1 MAITQ
6 GDPLPDITKTTTT
19 EQQAPDY
26 YTDYLTD
33 LSKAGETAL
42 DLTGADLIE
51 GYDPLQTTG
60 YGMVEDAAGSYGN
73 LMDLA
78 ETAGTGFGGIGATD
92 ISAFFDPYQTG
103 VLNELDRLSAQNVQ
117 RNLLPGLKAG
127 FVGAG
132 GAGGLGSQRYADAL
146 GQSLADVE
154 LGLAGQRAGLMS
166 KGYQDAIANAFKQAQ
181 EERQAAGAQG
191 ELATLAQALGLR
203 EVDALTGA
211 GAEKQAYEQS
221 IIDAPLKTAMNV
233 QGLLRGYT
241 VPQTELETY
250 VGPGEQG
257 QYQQSDLSNIL
268 GILSLLGAATGSVG
282 NVQPGQTG
290 QLQLGG
296 AGLSKAVSKIGD
308 FFGDIDF
315 GNIFG
320 NSGVNPI
327 SESELNDIIDAAN

>member
-42 DLTGADLIE
+42 GLTGAELIE
-51 GYDPLQTTG
+51 SYDPLQTTG
-60 YGMVEDAAGSYGN
+60 YNLVEDAAESYED
-73 LMDLA
+73 LMALA
-78 ETAGTGFGGIGATD
+78 ETAGEDFGGIDATN
-92 ISAFFDPYQTG
+92 ISDFLNPYQKG
-103 VLNELDRLSAQNVQ
+103 VLDEMERRSALNVQ

-127 FVGAG
+127 FVGS
-132 GAGGLGSQRYADAL
+132 GGLGSQRYAGAL
-146 GQSLADVE
+146 GQSLADVQSNLTGQQSE
-154 LGLAGQRAGLMS
+154 LMY

-191 ELATLAQALGLR
+191 ELATLAQTLGLR
-203 EVDALTGA
+203 EVSALTGA

-257 QYQQSDLSNIL
+257 QYQQSELANIM
-268 GILSLLGAATGSVG
+268 GILSLIGAAGGARATP
-282 NVQPGQTG
+282 Q
-290 QLQLGG
+290 GG
-296 AGLSKAVSKIGD
+296 AGAIETAGAGLKDAYDLSKRFLS
-308 FFGDIDF
+308 DIFPSNTGTTNNQLSSDQQIDYRT
-315 GNIFG
+315 GY
-320 NSGVNPI
+320 
-327 SESELNDIIDAAN
+327 DIV

>member
-60 YGMVEDAAGSYGN
+60 YGMVEDAAGSYGD

-78 ETAGTGFGGIGATD
+78 ETTGKTFGGIGATD
-92 ISAFFDPYQTG
+92 VAAFFDPYQTG

-154 LGLAGQRAGLMS
+154 LGLAGQRAGLLS
-166 KGYQDAIANAFKQAQ
+166 KNYQDAITNAFKQAQ
-181 EERQAAGAQG
+181 EERQAAAAQG
-191 ELATLAQALGLR
+191 ELATLAQTLGLR
-203 EVDALTGA
+203 EVGALTGA

-257 QYQQSDLSNIL
+257 QYQQSELANIM
-268 GILSLLGAATGSVG
+268 GILSLIGAAGGARATP
-282 NVQPGQTG
+282 Q
-290 QLQLGG
+290 GG
-296 AGLSKAVSKIGD
+296 AGAIETAGAGLKDAYDLSKRFLS
-308 FFGDIDF
+308 DIFPSNTGTTNNQLSSDQQIDYRT
-315 GNIFG
+315 GY
-320 NSGVNPI
+320 
-327 SESELNDIIDAAN
+327 DIV

>member
-42 DLTGADLIE
+42 GLTGAELIE

-60 YGMVEDAAGSYGN
+60 YNLVEDAAESYED
-73 LMDLA
+73 LMTLA
-78 ETAGTGFGGIGATD
+78 ETAGEDFGGIDATN
-92 ISAFFDPYQTG
+92 ISDFLNPYQKG
-103 VLNELDRLSAQNVQ
+103 VLDEMERRSALNVQ

-127 FVGAG
+127 FVGS
-132 GAGGLGSQRYADAL
+132 GGLGSQRYAGAL
-146 GQSLADVE
+146 GQSLADVQSNLTGQQSE
-154 LGLAGQRAGLMS
+154 LMY

-181 EERQAAGAQG
+181 EQRQGAAAQG
-191 ELATLAQALGLR
+191 ELATLAQTLGLR

-233 QGLLRGYT
+233 QALLRGYT

-257 QYQQSDLSNIL
+257 QYQQSDLANIM
-268 GILSLLGAATGSVG
+268 GILSLIGAAGGARATP
-282 NVQPGQTG
+282 Q
-290 QLQLGG
+290 GG
-296 AGLSKAVSKIGD
+296 AGAIETAGAGLADAFD
-308 FFGDIDF
+308 FVVDKLPSIDF
-315 GNIFG
+315 QNIFG
-320 NSGVNPI
+320 NSSINGTG
-327 SESELNDIIDAAN
+327 IDQNIYNQRIKNIV

>member
-60 YGMVEDAAGSYGN
+60 YGMVEDAAGSYGD

-78 ETAGTGFGGIGATD
+78 ETTGKTFGGIGATD
-92 ISAFFDPYQTG
+92 ISAFLDPYQTG

-154 LGLAGQRAGLMS
+154 LGLAGQRAGLLS
-166 KGYQDAIANAFKQAQ
+166 KGYQDAITNAFKQAQ
-181 EERQAAGAQG
+181 EERQAAAAQG
-191 ELATLAQALGLR
+191 ELATLAQELGLTEAAALTKFGAEEQALGQ
-203 EVDALTGA
+203 
-211 GAEKQAYEQS
+211 AEIE
-221 IIDAPLKTAMNV
+221 APLKTAMNV
-233 QGLLRGYT
+233 AQLMRGYQIPMDT
-241 VPQTELETY
+241 TEIEK
-250 VGPGEQG
+250 GPKPGAYASSPFQDIG
-257 QYQQSDLSNIL
+257 S
-268 GILSLLGAATGSVG
+268 ILSVIGAYGGRAPGDANPLTLAGYGAKDIFKFLKDLDLNSSGTPIQGNQYYEIGVDAGSADPS
-282 NVQPGQTG
+282 NF
-290 QLQLGG
+290 
-296 AGLSKAVSKIGD
+296 D
-308 FFGDIDF
+308 YY
-315 GNIFG
+315 
-320 NSGVNPI
+320 
-327 SESELNDIIDAAN
+327 

>member
-1 MAITQ
+1 MIRFKPPVTEWLKMPQ
-6 GDPLPDITKTTTT
+6 GLM
-19 EQQAPDY
+19 E
-26 YTDYLTD
+26 
-33 LSKAGETAL
+33 
-42 DLTGADLIE
+42 
-51 GYDPLQTTG
+51 
-60 YGMVEDAAGSYGN
+60 N

-78 ETAGTGFGGIGATD
+78 ETAGTGFGGIDATD

-127 FVGAG
+127 FVGS
-132 GAGGLGSQRYADAL
+132 GGLGSQRYAGAL

-191 ELATLAQALGLR
+191 ELATLAQTLGLR

-233 QGLLRGYT
+233 QAYCVVTRYRRPNSRPTLDRESRAST
-241 VPQTELETY
+241 SSP
-250 VGPGEQG
+250 
-257 QYQQSDLSNIL
+257 IL
-268 GILSLLGAATGSVG
+268 PTSWE
-282 NVQPGQTG
+282 
-290 QLQLGG
+290 
-296 AGLSKAVSKIGD
+296 
-308 FFGDIDF
+308 FFH
-315 GNIFG
+315 
-320 NSGVNPI
+320 
-327 SESELNDIIDAAN
+327 

>member
-60 YGMVEDAAGSYGN
+60 YGMVEDAAGSYGD

-78 ETAGTGFGGIGATD
+78 ETTGKTFGGIGATD

-127 FVGAG
+127 FVGS
-132 GAGGLGSQRYADAL
+132 GGLGSQRYA
-146 GQSLADVE
+146 GC
-154 LGLAGQRAGLMS
+154 
-166 KGYQDAIANAFKQAQ
+166 
-181 EERQAAGAQG
+181 
-191 ELATLAQALGLR
+191 LR
-203 EVDALTGA
+203 
-211 GAEKQAYEQS
+211 
-221 IIDAPLKTAMNV
+221 
-233 QGLLRGYT
+233 
-241 VPQTELETY
+241 
-250 VGPGEQG
+250 
-257 QYQQSDLSNIL
+257 
-268 GILSLLGAATGSVG
+268 
-282 NVQPGQTG
+282 
-290 QLQLGG
+290 
-296 AGLSKAVSKIGD
+296 AVS
-308 FFGDIDF
+308 
-315 GNIFG
+315 
-320 NSGVNPI
+320 SRR
-327 SESELNDIIDAAN
+327 

>member
-26 YTDYLTD
+26 YTDYLEG
-33 LSKAGETAL
+33 LSKAGQTAL
-42 DLTGADLIE
+42 GLTSTDLIE

-60 YGMVEDAAGSYGN
+60 YGMVEDAAGSYGD

-78 ETAGTGFGGIGATD
+78 ETAGKGFGGIGATD
-92 ISAFFDPYQTG
+92 ISAFLDPYQTG
-103 VLNELDRLSAQNVQ
+103 VLDELDRLSAQNVQ

-127 FVGAG
+127 FVGS
-132 GAGGLGSQRYADAL
+132 GGLGSQRYAGAL

-154 LGLAGQRAGLMS
+154 LGLSGQRAQLMS

-181 EERQAAGAQG
+181 EQRQGAAAQG
-191 ELATLAQALGLR
+191 ELATLAQTLGLR
-203 EVDALTGA
+203 EVGALTGT
-211 GAEKQAYEQS
+211 GAEKQAYGQS

-241 VPQTELETY
+241 VPQTELETF

-257 QYQQSDLSNIL
+257 QYQQSDLANIM
-268 GILSLLGAATGSVG
+268 GILSLLGAATGNLS
-282 NVQPGQTG
+282 NVQSGQTG
-290 QLQLGG
+290 LTQLAGT
-296 AGLSKAVSKIGD
+296 GLSKAVNEIGD
-308 FFGDIDF
+308 FIGDIDF

-320 NSGVNPI
+320 NSSGTGDADIQGGYDFYGNPI
-327 SESELNDIIDAAN
+327 G

>member
-60 YGMVEDAAGSYGN
+60 YGMVEDAAESYED
-73 LMDLA
+73 LMALA
-78 ETAGTGFGGIGATD
+78 ETTGKTFGGIGATD
-92 ISAFFDPYQTG
+92 VAAFFDPYQTG

-154 LGLAGQRAGLMS
+154 LGLAGQRAGLLS
-166 KGYQDAIANAFKQAQ
+166 KNYQDAITNAFKQAQ
-181 EERQAAGAQG
+181 EERQAAAAQG
-191 ELATLAQALGLR
+191 ELATLAQTLGLR
-203 EVDALTGA
+203 EVGALTGA

-233 QGLLRGYT
+233 QGLMRGYT

-257 QYQQSDLSNIL
+257 QYQQSELANIM
-268 GILSLLGAATGSVG
+268 GILSLIGAAGGARATPQGGIGGVE
-282 NVQPGQTG
+282 TA
-290 QLQLGG
+290 G
-296 AGLSKAVSKIGD
+296 AGLSDAFD
-308 FFGDIDF
+308 FLTEKLPKVNFRNMFNG
-315 GNIFG
+315 
-320 NSGVNPI
+320 SGVNPI